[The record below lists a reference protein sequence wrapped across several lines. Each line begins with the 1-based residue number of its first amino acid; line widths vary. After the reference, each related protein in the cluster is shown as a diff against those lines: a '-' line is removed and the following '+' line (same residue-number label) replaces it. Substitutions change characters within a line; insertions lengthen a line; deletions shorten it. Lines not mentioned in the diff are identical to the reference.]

1 MVDFSIPENVTGD
14 DAPPAPPNFICP
26 FKRPLSSKTP
36 TIVLKDEQLKALVG
50 AKIIPGTTEVFLSH
64 FANRMDP
71 LSAVMAPRYYHQA
84 RSSSKKDDNNMIW
97 SCSCS
102 CTLTYCN
109 METGPRY
116 VIEDHFELPEKK
128 GHNLTSLGGG
138 SIYQF
143 IVQEN
148 GHVLAAVSDPRKR
161 VAFQL
166 VINQNYVLTRTLYMI
181 N

>member
-1 MVDFSIPENVTGD
+1 
-14 DAPPAPPNFICP
+14 
-26 FKRPLSSKTP
+26 
-36 TIVLKDEQLKALVG
+36 
-50 AKIIPGTTEVFLSH
+50 
-64 FANRMDP
+64 
-71 LSAVMAPRYYHQA
+71 
-84 RSSSKKDDNNMIW
+84 MIW

-148 GHVLAAVSDPRKR
+148 GHVLAAVSDPRER

-166 VINQNYVLTRTLYMI
+166 VINQNYVLTWTLYMI
-181 N
+181 NWTASSNLDCSSHYSSGDDILAECKINLEWKEICFCSTALSYLIVYYKDFVQRTSYSKSKKEAQLVLCILYDYCDQSVPNAYGLRSRST